1 MSALKLANR
10 LVSIIHKLSHNEVIN
25 IKELSSEFSISERQA
40 QKDIVLFSSFYNI
53 ESLGQQNYR
62 LKDGYKVLDAS
73 NEDTEIALALL
84 KSLQHS
90 ALPQM
95 NEYIDKALPETKEYK
110 NIFVLSI
117 DYENIQH
124 SKEFYSLLQAIKFQE
139 SCSFNYTK
147 KDGSSKKV
155 HVHPYRIANFSN
167 YWYLLAYDV
176 EGKKLKSYH
185 INSINNVVSAG
196 ENYISNTAIEK
207 EIEDTFARF
216 NSVWFD
222 GNPKNVELKI
232 VDNAK
237 LYTERNLPKN
247 STIVSKDDETLII
260 KFEYYN
266 SAEVMSFVKQWLPD
280 IQILKH
286 KELKDELKNTLK
298 CYFQSM

>member
-1 MSALKLANR
+1 MAVSKLANR
-10 LVSIIHKLSHNEVIN
+10 LVSIIHKLSHGEILN
-25 IKELSSEFSISERQA
+25 IKELSKEFSISQRQI
-40 QKDIVLFSSFYNI
+40 QKDIELFSTIYEI
-53 ESLGQQNYR
+53 ESFGQQNYR
-62 LKDGYKVLDAS
+62 LKHGYKVLDAS

-117 DYENIQH
+117 DYEDILH
-124 SKEFYSLLQAIKFQE
+124 IKEFYRLLQAIKSQE
-139 SCSFNYTK
+139 SCSFYYTK

-167 YWYLLAYDV
+167 FWYLLAYDV
-176 EGKKLKSYH
+176 EGGKLKSYH
-185 INSINNVVSAG
+185 INSISKVVFAD

-207 EIEDTFARF
+207 EIEDTFAKF

-222 GNPKNVELKI
+222 GNPKSVELEI

-237 LYTERNLPKN
+237 LYTQRNLPKN
-247 STIVSKDDETLII
+247 ATILSQDDKTLII
-260 KFEYYN
+260 NFEYYN

-280 IQILKH
+280 IKILKNIELQ
-286 KELKDELKNTLK
+286 KELKDTMQRYL
-298 CYFQSM
+298 QII